1 MMKYQESNQELR
13 KIMKN
18 QEKERGEKVLILRAM
33 LVGNM
38 ILNIILLLSI
48 TLIKKDVVKMIYID
62 ISSSLSVLSDKV
74 SGTLDSVFDLI
85 NVSIGSMVKVTNS
98 TLNILTIMTV
108 IVILIFIAEM
118 FRIGY
123 NKIKNISKHAT
134 YYRYKGNSY
143 KLFKHL
149 ISADIP
155 IGVYAAVIVFIEDIK
170 AFMPNVNI
178 FLLWLTIS
186 LAGIIFWNM
195 KDWISGFKS

>member
-1 MMKYQESNQELR
+1 MLKYQESNQEL
-13 KIMKN
+13 KKTMKN
-18 QEKERGEKVLILRAM
+18 QEKERGEKVVMLRAI
-33 LVGNM
+33 LFGNM
-38 ILNIILLLSI
+38 ILNIILLLAI
-48 TLIKKDVVKMIYID
+48 TLIKKDVVQMIISD
-62 ISSSLSVLSDKV
+62 INTLLLVLSDEA
-74 SGTLDSVFDLI
+74 SGTLDSAFDLI
-85 NVSIGSMVKVTNS
+85 NVSIGSMVKVSNS

-108 IVILIFIAEM
+108 IVILIFIAAM

-170 AFMPNVNI
+170 ASMPNVNI